1 MLKTLAV
8 HAALDSKTNT
18 LRARIARYENYV
30 ARDKELIARGK
41 NQARRY
47 AARLRN
53 HEAALEY
60 AKQTLASVEKTQET
74 ALNADI
80 SSDAQ

>member
-1 MLKTLAV
+1 MIKTLAV
-8 HAALDSKTNT
+8 HAALSSKSDT
-18 LRARIARYENYV
+18 LRARIARYETYV
-30 ARDKELIARGK
+30 AHDKELIARGK

-60 AKQTLASVEKTQET
+60 AKQTLAIVEKTQET
-74 ALNADI
+74 ALNAAAR
-80 SSDAQ
+80 SDAQ